1 MISKTAMLTL
11 VKELRWKEARDG
23 FAEKPDLL
31 RIRDKRGRTWL
42 HVACAVNVD
51 KRRAALRNSIRM
63 AEVLLDLGLDINDAA
78 FTEENFKA
86 TPLWYTIAFGK
97 NIPLAKFLLSR
108 GSDPN
113 YCMFAAAYNDDA
125 AALHLLAEHGAEIDS
140 VSEGC
145 TPFLG
150 AIQWSHFKAAE
161 ELLKLG
167 ANPDYQDSKGTTALH
182 CMLKKGSDKKHLRL
196 ILSYGARTDI
206 PDKAGVTA
214 AAIMMRKRD
223 PDFRRMADATIA

>member
-1 MISKTAMLTL
+1 MISKTAMLSL

-31 RIRDKRGRTWL
+31 RVRDKRGRTWL
-42 HVACAVNVD
+42 HVACAVDAN
-51 KRRAALRNSIRM
+51 KRRAASRDGIRM
-63 AEVLLDLGLDINDAA
+63 AELLLDLGLDINDAA

-97 NIPLAKFLLSR
+97 NIHLAKFLLSR

-113 YCMFAAAYNDDA
+113 YCMFAAAYNNDA
-125 AALHLLAEHGAEIDS
+125 PAIRLLAEHGAEIDS
-140 VSEGC
+140 ISEGC
-145 TPFLG
+145 TPLLA
-150 AIQWSHFKAAE
+150 AIQWSRFKAAE

-182 CMLKKGSDKKHLRL
+182 CMLKKGSDKKYLRM

-206 PDKAGVTA
+206 PNEAGATA
-214 AAIMMRKRD
+214 ATIMMRKRD
-223 PDFRRMADATIA
+223 PDFRRMANPTTA